1 MAAELLTWLPNMS
14 TATHPMILASA
25 IQMPTHEWALLIAI
39 PAAWIFLFLGY
50 CVRVAIRGPYR
61 VAALERRTT
70 SAWLPRTLLEF
81 GYWLYQT
88 PVRLMAGLG
97 ITANMLTLAS
107 LVISLGAALLIAG
120 GHFGIGGWVL
130 LLAFTCDVWDGM
142 VARLQGKSSRAG
154 EFLDATID
162 RYGDLIAF
170 CGFLYYYR
178 AQPAALVLVMAAL
191 VGSTLVSYSRAKGEI
206 HGVIAEVGYMRRYER
221 AVWLGA
227 GTVLAPLLAAVLEP
241 GSAHPT
247 YHLTLVVMAL
257 LALLAN
263 VTAIWRIV
271 YILRA
276 LAG

>member
-1 MAAELLTWLPNMS
+1 MS
-14 TATHPMILASA
+14 
-25 IQMPTHEWALLIAI
+25 LLIAI
-39 PAAWIFLFLGY
+39 GIPSALPAAEWSLLVGIPIAWIALFSCY
-50 CVRVAIRGPYR
+50 CVRVAIRGRYR
-61 VAALERRTT
+61 VPALERRTT
-70 SAWLPRTLLEF
+70 SAWMPRMLLEF

-88 PVRLMAGLG
+88 PVRLMAAAG

-107 LVISLGAALLIAG
+107 LAISLLAAGLIARG
-120 GHFGIGGWVL
+120 QFGVGGWVL

-142 VARLQGKSSRAG
+142 VARLQGSSSRAG

-178 AQPAALVLVMAAL
+178 GQPAALLLVMAAL
-191 VGSTLVSYSRAKGEI
+191 IGSTLVSYSRAKGET

-221 AVWLGA
+221 AIWLGA

-241 GSAHPT
+241 GSMHPT

-263 VTAIWRIV
+263 ITAVWRIV

-276 LAG
+276 LGQ